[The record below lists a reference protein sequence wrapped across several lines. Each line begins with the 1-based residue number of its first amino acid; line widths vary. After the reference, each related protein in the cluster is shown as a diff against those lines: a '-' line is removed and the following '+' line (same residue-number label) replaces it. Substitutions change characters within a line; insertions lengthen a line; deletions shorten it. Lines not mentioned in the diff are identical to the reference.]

1 MKYKIENK
9 IIKAE
14 KKPHGFSL
22 HTLTIDIQQ
31 KVKVKSTK
39 KS

>member
-9 IIKAE
+9 IKAE

-31 KVKVKSTK
+31 KVKVKSLK
-39 KS
+39 KV